1 MGVIN
6 LWGKTA
12 KDTDLNNINTKIG
25 TAADAETAATI
36 FGRLTKVA
44 NSITTNWTSFWQAWT
59 AARAAKIDNLD
70 AKISTRAP
78 ANTALSNATWTD
90 ARAGYLNNLDAKI
103 STRAAANTAL
113 STAVWTNARAG
124 YLDKI
129 NTNLDTKLSTV
140 NTNVT
145 NALTAAN
152 NAVSSLSET
161 KEEVT
166 GNISAAFSL
175 GPGGTKP
182 GTTKVLEYT
191 GRGRIKSID
200 YTLGSNYTRSGKFR
214 LYIDGTLVS
223 EMVIESGDVGGKRP
237 DAFTGERF
245 YKSILLQAI
254 DIVNGNVSGM
264 YTRYSIDCIKY
275 K

>member
-1 MGVIN
+1 MGVID

-25 TAADAETAATI
+25 TAADAETAATV

-59 AARAAKIDNLD
+59 AAKIDNLD

-113 STAVWTNARAG
+113 STATWTNARAG

-129 NTNLDTKLSTV
+129 NTNLDAKISTV
-140 NTNVT
+140 NTNAA
-145 NALTAAN
+145 NAATKAEAARVAAVTAAGGIYPSMTWWRK
-152 NAVSSLSET
+152 SSIAQKIPANT
-161 KEEVT
+161 MFRIFNFT
-166 GNISAAFSL
+166 GA
-175 GPGGTKP
+175 G
-182 GTTKVLEYT
+182 VVQY
-191 GRGRIKSID
+191 
-200 YTLGSNYTRSGKFR
+200 
-214 LYIDGTLVS
+214 LYISNSSCNVYLIVDGVTITLLEGDHINDIVGINNHAETLQTFAYNKS
-223 EMVIESGDVGGKRP
+223 FELQVYFRTEYSSVTVIWNIME
-237 DAFTGERF
+237 
-245 YKSILLQAI
+245 YKS
-254 DIVNGNVSGM
+254 
-264 YTRYSIDCIKY
+264 
-275 K
+275 